1 MSILHSTRY
10 RLKILFWWCVWC
22 WALKPSSARF
32 SGNHYK
38 FWSFCK
44 KTRHPVKYFVLF
56 FGFALT
62 RSWMSSCPP
71 PSYGCWACNNDTQS
85 VHLSTQ
91 LKVLTSFCRS
101 ASLSS
106 WRTRGCMQRR
116 RRSRTP
122 PARMAAEGRKHHF
135 AIRHSLVVPSN
146 KSSNISFFQAFTL
159 VCLL

>member
-1 MSILHSTRY
+1 MFNVRHGACGVKPLSHHQLAFQEIIINFEVSVKSDSIISN
-10 RLKILFWWCVWC
+10 IL
-22 WALKPSSARF
+22 SRS
-32 SGNHYK
+32 
-38 FWSFCK
+38 
-44 KTRHPVKYFVLF
+44 

-71 PSYGCWACNNDTQS
+71 PSCGCWACNNDTQS

-91 LKVLTSFCRS
+91 VKVLTLTSFCRS

-135 AIRHSLVVPSN
+135 ALLHSLRVPSN
-146 KSSNISFFQAFTL
+146 KYSYILFVSGIYLGLFVVDGVICQS
-159 VCLL
+159 